1 MPMSSVSAQ
10 NEIESRD
17 EERERGQWEQGTKKT
32 LTDYYVSG
40 TMCCMIFHS
49 LW

>member
-1 MPMSSVSAQ
+1 MLFSSMPMSSVSAQ

-32 LTDYYVSG
+32 LTI
-40 TMCCMIFHS
+40 TMYQAQCAA
-49 LW
+49 